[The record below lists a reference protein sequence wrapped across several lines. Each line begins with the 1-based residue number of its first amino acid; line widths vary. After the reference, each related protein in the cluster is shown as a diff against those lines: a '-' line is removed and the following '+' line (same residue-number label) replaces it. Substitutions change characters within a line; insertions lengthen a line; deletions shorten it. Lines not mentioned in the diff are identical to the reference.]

1 MFKKASSIFLSGL
14 LVSSMFSSSM
24 VSAEGQSQNQ
34 IHNDGSEDSVSLP
47 ESEFTYEYNGVVIN
61 HPVSMSDQELVSF
74 YEMISNPTDY
84 LNSSSLTPST
94 LGNQLLTPFAVQL
107 PPGGAQITSG
117 PFYNTY
123 SNLTERV
130 AVGVIAHWAGGK
142 LKIPKEV
149 AQRLAQ
155 WGLTFGAIAG
165 SEIISPTYV
174 GVWNYR
180 AYDSYQGRYRIYTTL
195 VHYRWG
201 NYTSPMKVQTYP
213 LT

>member
-1 MFKKASSIFLSGL
+1 MLKKTTSIFLSGL
-14 LVSSMFSSSM
+14 LVSSIFSSSV
-24 VSAEGQSQNQ
+24 VSAEGIGQKTIKNTEIEEPISL
-34 IHNDGSEDSVSLP
+34 SE
-47 ESEFTYEYNGVVIN
+47 EEFTYEYNGVVIN
-61 HPVSMSDQELVSF
+61 HPVSMNDQELMEF

-84 LNSSSLTPST
+84 LSFNSLTPST
-94 LGNQLLTPFAVQL
+94 YGNQLLTPFAVQL

-117 PFYNTY
+117 PFYKTY

-130 AVGVIAHWAGGK
+130 AVGVIANWAGGK
-142 LKIPKEV
+142 LKISKER
-149 AQRLAQ
+149 AKKLAQ

-174 GVWNYR
+174 GVWNYE
-180 AYDSYQGRYRIYTTL
+180 AYDSSQGRYRIYTTL